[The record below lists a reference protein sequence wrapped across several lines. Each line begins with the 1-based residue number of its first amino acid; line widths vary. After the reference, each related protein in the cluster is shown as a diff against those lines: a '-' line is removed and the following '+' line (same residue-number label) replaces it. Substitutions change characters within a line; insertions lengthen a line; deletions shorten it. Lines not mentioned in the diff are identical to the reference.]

1 MTNYIAQMFTFH
13 DYDGIPWNNN
23 NAEHAV
29 KHFAKYRRLANG
41 RFTEDGLRDYL
52 KLLSVYE
59 TCKYKAVSF
68 LDFLLSKERDIDSF
82 VERSCT
88 CLSKPAVPQ

>member
-1 MTNYIAQMFTFH
+1 M

-41 RFTEDGLRDYL
+41 RFSERGLKDYL
-52 KLLSVYE
+52 KLLSVLE

-68 LDFLLSKERDIDSF
+68 LKFLLSNDRDIDSF
-82 VERSCT
+82 AQRS
-88 CLSKPAVPQ
+88 

>member
-1 MTNYIAQMFTFH
+1 
-13 DYDGIPWNNN
+13 
-23 NAEHAV
+23 
-29 KHFAKYRRLANG
+29 LANG

-68 LDFLLSKERDIDSF
+68 LEFLLSKERDIDAF
-82 VERSCT
+82 AAGE
-88 CLSKPAVPQ
+88 